1 MEDINQIII
10 KKAAIELRKT
20 TYELDPTE
28 DDNELRMLFES
39 FDGIKNWN
47 WGLTSLERTCRDV
60 DSIVYNNLKE
70 SKIITNE

>member
-47 WGLTSLERTCRDV
+47 
-60 DSIVYNNLKE
+60 
-70 SKIITNE
+70 